1 MKQTDKIARI
11 TGASRG
17 LGRNTAM
24 NLARSGTDVILTYHS
39 NQKEAESAVAEIVAL
54 GRKAVAFK
62 LDTRN
67 VHAFGDFAN
76 QVRQSLSEIW
86 GRDRFDFLVNNAGH
100 SHHAA
105 FDKTTEEEVD
115 SLYHLHFKCAFFLTQ
130 QLLPLINDGRRIDLI
145 SSDLTRT

>member
-54 GRKAVAFK
+54 GLKAVAFK
-62 LDTRN
+62 LDTGN
-67 VHAFGDFAN
+67 VSAFGDFAK

-86 GRDRFDFLVNNAGH
+86 A
-100 SHHAA
+100 HHA
-105 FDKTTEEEVD
+105 
-115 SLYHLHFKCAFFLTQ
+115 
-130 QLLPLINDGRRIDLI
+130 DLATKEGPFCVGGFI
-145 SSDLTRT
+145 FCVSC

>member
-1 MKQTDKIARI
+1 MKSTDKIALI

-62 LDTRN
+62 LDTGN
-67 VHAFGDFAN
+67 VNSFGNFAK
-76 QVRQSLSEIW
+76 QVHWRLT
-86 GRDRFDFLVNNAGH
+86 GL
-100 SHHAA
+100 
-105 FDKTTEEEVD
+105 TVD
-115 SLYHLHFKCAFFLTQ
+115 V
-130 QLLPLINDGRRIDLI
+130 
-145 SSDLTRT
+145 

>member
-1 MKQTDKIARI
+1 MKPTDKIALI

-24 NLARSGTDVILTYHS
+24 NLARNGTDVILPYHS

-62 LDTRN
+62 LDTGN
-67 VHAFGDFAN
+67 VSAFGDFAK

-86 GRDRFDFLVNNAGH
+86 GRDRLDFLVNNAG
-100 SHHAA
+100 
-105 FDKTTEEEVD
+105 
-115 SLYHLHFKCAFFLTQ
+115 YH
-130 QLLPLINDGRRIDLI
+130 
-145 SSDLTRT
+145 